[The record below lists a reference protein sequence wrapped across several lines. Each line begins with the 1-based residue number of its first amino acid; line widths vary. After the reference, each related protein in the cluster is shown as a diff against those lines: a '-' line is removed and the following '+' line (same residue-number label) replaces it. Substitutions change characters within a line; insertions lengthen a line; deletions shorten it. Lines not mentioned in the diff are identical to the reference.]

1 MMTTVVGMAQQS
13 DDAVVAMATEDVVE
27 QTEGVELQAQPTMT
41 PNEARKQ
48 RGFSTNTC
56 FVPKGQWIF
65 GGTASYS
72 AHVNENYKVLVIN
85 DIDSEGYTINVA
97 PMIAFAP
104 WRNMAVGVRFGYG
117 RSLLALDNAALS
129 IGEGDSGINMNV
141 DYYHQIRHSYTGS
154 LFWRPYIPLGESN
167 RIAIFAEV
175 QLNFT
180 GSQSRLVAE
189 DGVIDGLQNYR
200 GRYATTF
207 GASVGLQPGIVA
219 FVTNNTALE
228 LSIGV
233 FGIGFERTKQIRN
246 QIEEGTFTSS
256 DMNFRVNLLSVGFGV
271 SFYL

>member
-1 MMTTVVGMAQQS
+1 MMTAVVGMAQQS
-13 DDAVVAMATEDVVE
+13 DDAAVAVATESVVE
-27 QTEGVELQAQPTMT
+27 QTEGVELQEQPAIT

-72 AHVNENYKVLVIN
+72 AHVNENYKILVIN
-85 DIDSEGYTINVA
+85 DIDSEGYTVNVA

-129 IGEGDSGINMNV
+129 IGEGDSGINMNI
-141 DYYHQIRHSYTGS
+141 DYYHQIKHSYTGS

-207 GASVGLQPGIVA
+207 GASIGLQPGIVA

>member
-27 QTEGVELQAQPTMT
+27 QTEGVELKAQPTMT
-41 PNEARKQ
+41 PNEARKH

-129 IGEGDSGINMNV
+129 IGEGDSGINMNI